1 MKRKKIYLLSLFVL
15 LLFSCTQEEKAPWS
29 VRMAESELKRNPELW
44 QVDFLEKPK
53 WDYTQGLMA
62 QALMTTAETYGIQ
75 AFFDYTE
82 QFARQFVDS
91 AGAILTYKLE
101 DYNLDRLNGGKF
113 LWKMWRRSGEERYKL
128 AALRLRSQLNTQPRT
143 HEGGFWHKKVYPWQM
158 WLDGLYMGAPFYAQ
172 CAGEEK
178 RPEDIDDVIHQFT
191 LVYRHTYD
199 PRTGL
204 NFHGWDESR
213 EQAWAN
219 PETGCSPHVWGRA
232 VGWFFMALTDV
243 LDFIP
248 AEHPRRG
255 EILDLLARVAE
266 GVKNAREADSNVW
279 YQVLDEP
286 GRAGNYLEASASSM
300 FVYAL
305 LKGVRMGYLPADP
318 YLTVATESYEGLI
331 RQFIRQE
338 ADGTISLTRCCAVA
352 GLGGNPYRDGSFEY
366 YVGEKIRDN
375 DPKGVAP
382 FILAS
387 LEYEKYESEKTDI
400 NGKKSKP

>member
-1 MKRKKIYLLSLFVL
+1 MKRKRNYLLSLFVL
-15 LLFSCTQEEKAPWS
+15 LFFSCTQEEKIPWS
-29 VRMAESELKRNPELW
+29 VRMAESEIKRNPELW
-44 QVDFLEKPK
+44 QVDFLKKPK

-62 QALMTTAETYGIQ
+62 QALMATAETYGKQ
-75 AFFDYTE
+75 EFFDYTE

-91 AGAILTYKLE
+91 TGAILTYKLE
-101 DYNLDRLNGGKF
+101 DYSLDRLNGGKF
-113 LWKMWRRSGEERYKL
+113 LWKMWRRSGEERYKA
-128 AALRLRSQLNTQPRT
+128 AALLLRSQLDAHPRT
-143 HEGGFWHKKVYPWQM
+143 HEGGFWHKKIYPWQM

-172 CAGEEK
+172 CAGEQN
-178 RPEDIDDVIHQFT
+178 RPEDFNDVIDQFT

-213 EQAWAN
+213 EQAWAD

-255 EILDLLARVAE
+255 EITELLVRVAE
-266 GVKNAREADSNVW
+266 GVKNTREPASKVW

-286 GRAGNYLEASASSM
+286 ERAGNYLEASASSM

-305 LKGVRMGYLPADP
+305 LKAVRMGYLPADP
-318 YLTVATESYEGLI
+318 YLTVAEESYQGVI
-331 RQFIRQE
+331 RQFVRQE
-338 ADGTISLTRCCAVA
+338 ADGTVSLTRCCAVA

-375 DPKGVAP
+375 DPKGVGP

-387 LEYEKYESEKTDI
+387 LEYEKMDI
-400 NGKKSKP
+400 NGEKSKP